1 MFIKLI
7 RGDSRNMI
15 ELKDESVHFCVT
27 SPPYMSVIDYN
38 RSNTSNI
45 GNYEGSE
52 YYKMMYDVY
61 SEIFRVLK
69 QGRRFVLNIA
79 DVPSTE
85 ETTGLDTVG
94 FRSMLLCQKL
104 GFELKA
110 IVVWD
115 KGRNRA
121 GGTPMGSVPYPGGV
135 VQLGNWEYC
144 FVFRKPGVAE
154 YPTDVD
160 IREKSKLTTSEI
172 ADNIY
177 CVWQMR
183 CEMDRRHPAGFPLE
197 LPTRFIKLY
206 TFVGETVLEPFS
218 GSGTTLRA
226 ARDMKRNAI
235 GYEIEEKYIGLIKEK
250 VVFGQQFIDGSE
262 AYDYQIV
269 RRM

>member
-1 MFIKLI
+1 
-7 RGDSRNMI
+7 MI

-177 CVWQMR
+177 CVWQMK